1 MKPRGILIAEAVV
14 ASFLMLFAFAAA
26 AALFDAALRWE
37 SDSGNY
43 RKAGLVA
50 ERKMEELRAQASDIG
65 AGGTFAGRIDGLIG
79 GPHPDYL
86 DAPGFTITVTSL
98 PNRHLTIPANGLT
111 PSDGVH
117 SPCSTFFTAPGPP
130 GAPHPFDPNGDH
142 QRNRTY
148 ATYPFSRPMPQ
159 SYRLV
164 QVSVA
169 YGNGPPPRTF
179 ELVSLIG
186 DPLPPASNVVPNV
199 NSSVVVTRTGPGG
212 TLTPS
217 NPTTT
222 FDVAVQTASGAI
234 VEEVSA
240 IWNITPTS
248 TGSGRLF
255 TLDPNGTQCRLELG
269 PSPYAGTEISVAAR
283 VRYRGVEAIGTSAN
297 VGVSP

>member
-159 SYRLV
+159 SYRLRERTH
-164 QVSVA
+164 
-169 YGNGPPPRTF
+169 PPNFRACFPNRR
-179 ELVSLIG
+179 
-186 DPLPPASNVVPNV
+186 PAS
-199 NSSVVVTRTGPGG
+199 TGLQRRPERQQFGG
-212 TLTPS
+212 GHAHRAGRNTHTVKSHHNLRRRCPDSERRDRGRGLRHLEHHPDQHGLRQTLHPR
-217 NPTTT
+217 P
-222 FDVAVQTASGAI
+222 
-234 VEEVSA
+234 
-240 IWNITPTS
+240 
-248 TGSGRLF
+248 
-255 TLDPNGTQCRLELG
+255 
-269 PSPYAGTEISVAAR
+269 
-283 VRYRGVEAIGTSAN
+283 
-297 VGVSP
+297 